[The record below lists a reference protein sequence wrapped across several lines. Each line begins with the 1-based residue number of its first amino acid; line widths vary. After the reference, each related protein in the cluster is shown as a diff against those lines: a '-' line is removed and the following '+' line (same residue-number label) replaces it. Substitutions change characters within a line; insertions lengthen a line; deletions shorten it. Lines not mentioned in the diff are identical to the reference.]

1 MRPIAMGV
9 PIKRATSPQ
18 IIEPS
23 ENNEIA
29 SPIID
34 RPAKATNKNCRIV
47 NEI

>member
-1 MRPIAMGV
+1 MGV

-34 RPAKATNKNCRIV
+34 RPAHLQLNRLYQPP
-47 NEI
+47 